1 MAIAASARPMQVR
14 PSGERRPSARG
25 KSIGSLHWGELHFIG
40 LLHRRRPDTKT
51 TSWRA
56 NWLVRIRVALPN
68 FWETNMTKNTNVG
81 VKRSTEWKAEATTK
95 RTKKVAA
102 AESTKTRKPRRPART
117 APVVTA
123 RDVSRTKTRKTVAQW
138 RKVPSENPIAR
149 QIELVRFKLADV
161 GQAGGVGLRAL
172 YICGPQGIG
181 KTHSIVEQEAVWRSR
196 NLLPIRCR
204 PRNVHELVDQFK
216 EAKGLGPLIMEEADI
231 IFRSKPMF
239 EILKQATDPKTP
251 DVFYK
256 MAKTPEGKRRV
267 AINLNVPIVV
277 STNMDLWDDAQW
289 DKTLVNDRDALFE
302 RSAPIALMRDPFML
316 WEWSV
321 YLALVSHLTR
331 EVSVRNPNGGRP
343 LTQSN
348 SLSVQDEAIR
358 WFTDNVSALNSIS
371 PRTLKKASEI
381 IGRRQRGDMPDE
393 IATIELQGL
402 LGGSRAMSQPK
413 NADWAKLLR
422 EMPKT
427 TTRQLES
434 ANGGRA
440 AQ

>member
-1 MAIAASARPMQVR
+1 
-14 PSGERRPSARG
+14 
-25 KSIGSLHWGELHFIG
+25 
-40 LLHRRRPDTKT
+40 
-51 TSWRA
+51 
-56 NWLVRIRVALPN
+56 
-68 FWETNMTKNTNVG
+68 MTKNTNVG
-81 VKRSTEWKAEATTK
+81 VKRSPKWKAEATTK
-95 RTKKVAA
+95 RTMKVAA
-102 AESTKTRKPRRPART
+102 DESAKPRKPKRPAKTAPIGFAIDATKTKERN
-117 APVVTA
+117 
-123 RDVSRTKTRKTVAQW
+123 TVAEW
-138 RKVPSENPIAR
+138 RKVPLENPIAR

-172 YICGPQGIG
+172 YICGPQGVG

-196 NLLPIRCR
+196 KLLPIRCR

-216 EAKGLGPLIMEEADI
+216 EAKGLGPLVMEEADI

-251 DVFYK
+251 DVFHR
-256 MAKTPEGKRRV
+256 MEKTSEGKRRV

-277 STNMDLWDDAQW
+277 STNMDLWDDTLW
-289 DKTLVNDRDALFE
+289 DKALVNDRDALFE
-302 RSAPIALMRDPFML
+302 RSAPIVLMRDPFML

-331 EVSVRNPNGGRP
+331 DVSVRNPNGGRP

-358 WFTDNVSALNSIS
+358 WFTDNASALKSIS
-371 PRTLKKASEI
+371 PRTLKKVSDI
-381 IGRRQRGDMPDE
+381 IGRRKRGDMPDE
-393 IATIELQGL
+393 IANIELRGL
-402 LGGSRAMSQPK
+402 LGESRAMSQPE
-413 NADWAKLLR
+413 NADWAKLLK

-427 TTRQLES
+427 TARQHKS
-434 ANGGRA
+434 ATGRRA

>member
-1 MAIAASARPMQVR
+1 
-14 PSGERRPSARG
+14 
-25 KSIGSLHWGELHFIG
+25 
-40 LLHRRRPDTKT
+40 
-51 TSWRA
+51 
-56 NWLVRIRVALPN
+56 
-68 FWETNMTKNTNVG
+68 MTKNTNVG
-81 VKRSTEWKAEATTK
+81 VKRSPEWKAEATTK

-102 AESTKTRKPRRPART
+102 AEPTKPRKPRRPART

-123 RDVSRTKTRKTVAQW
+123 KDVSKTNTRKTVAQW

-172 YICGPQGIG
+172 YICGPQGVG

-204 PRNVHELVDQFK
+204 PGNVYELVDQFK

-251 DVFYK
+251 DVFYR
-256 MAKTPEGKRRV
+256 MEKTPEGKRRV

-277 STNMDLWDDAQW
+277 STNMDLWDDAHW
-289 DKTLVNDRDALFE
+289 DKALVNDRDALFE
-302 RSAPIALMRDPFML
+302 RSAPIVLMRDPFML

-331 EVSVRNPNGGRP
+331 DVSVRNPSGGKP
-343 LTQSN
+343 LTLSN
-348 SLSVQDEAIR
+348 SLTVQHDAIC
-358 WFTDNVSALNSIS
+358 WFTDNARALKSIS

-393 IATIELQGL
+393 IANIELEGL

-427 TTRQLES
+427 LSTGSEAIGS
-434 ANGGRA
+434 KRA
-440 AQ
+440 TAR